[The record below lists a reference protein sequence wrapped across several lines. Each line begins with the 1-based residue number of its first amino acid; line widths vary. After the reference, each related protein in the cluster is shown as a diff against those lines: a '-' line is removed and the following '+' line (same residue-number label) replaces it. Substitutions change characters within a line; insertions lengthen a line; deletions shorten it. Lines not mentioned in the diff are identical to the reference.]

1 MTTQSGPENNGE
13 GVPDFAFI
21 KETTVTPRMRSEYV
35 DKGQKSLPNPN
46 TRVRARGF
54 GRPP

>member
-54 GRPP
+54 CRPP